1 MGASTVDQRRIYDQ
15 HAATY
20 DRLVSAEDHEGN
32 LLRAIGARCPLEGAR
47 VLEVGVGTARVAR
60 QLLGA
65 GCARLVGVDPAA
77 AMVEVARAR
86 LAALE
91 LGDRRPEVELIVA
104 DGRALPIGGGWAD
117 LAVAA
122 WVFGHF
128 RSWMPE
134 GWRHEVGGALAEMR
148 RALRP
153 GGTLVLVETLGTGRR
168 EPAAPNDGLAEY
180 FAWLEREQGLA
191 RAWLRTDYRFASRA
205 EAEELVGF
213 FFGEAMVALLP
224 PGTEPDG
231 SVLLPECTGL
241 WWQKAAGGAAG

>member
-1 MGASTVDQRRIYDQ
+1 MTVDYQRIYDE

-32 LLRAIGARCPLEGAR
+32 LLRAVAGLVPLRGAS
-47 VLEVGVGTARVAR
+47 VLEVGVGTGRVAR

-65 GCARLVGVDPAA
+65 GCARLVGVDPAR
-77 AMVEVARAR
+77 AMLEVARGR

-91 LGDRRPEVELIVA
+91 LGAARPAIELVEA
-104 DGRALPIGGGWAD
+104 DGRSLPVASGWAD

-128 RSWMPE
+128 RSWLPG
-134 GWRHEVGGALAEMR
+134 GWREGVGAALSEMR

-153 GGTLVLVETLGTGRR
+153 GGVLVLVETLGTGRA
-168 EPAAPNDGLAEY
+168 EPAPPDEGLAEY

-191 RAWLRTDYRFASRA
+191 RTWLRTDYRFASRA
-205 EAEELVGF
+205 EAESLVAF
-213 FFGEAMVALLP
+213 FFGEAMLARLP
-224 PGTEPDG
+224 AEGAPGG
-231 SVLLPECTGL
+231 GVVLPECTGL
-241 WWQKAAGGAAG
+241 WWSRAAGGGAP